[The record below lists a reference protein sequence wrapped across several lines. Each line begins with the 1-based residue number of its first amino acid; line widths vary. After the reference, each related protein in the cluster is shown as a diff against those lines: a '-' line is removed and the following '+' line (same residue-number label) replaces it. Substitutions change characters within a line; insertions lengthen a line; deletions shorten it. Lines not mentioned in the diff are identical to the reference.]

1 MKKITIT
8 LILSCF
14 FLALPY
20 LMFSQDTGESKLKFI
35 AKSFG
40 VPADPHEIRYIQPN
54 GTTITFFQKGDGAV
68 NWCESKEG
76 YAIIKNASGYFE
88 YADNNSNGDLIPSG
102 VLVSS
107 DNEKKTSVEKAY
119 LTNRN
124 KGIPFSSEKIEQL
137 RSDYQPDSKSGS
149 AKAFPTS
156 GTRNLLVI
164 LIQFPDAAATFPQSN
179 FNNMMNQAGY
189 NGTGSFQEYYLETS
203 YGDLTV
209 NSTVVGWYTAAN
221 PHDYYGKEN
230 DPDGARK
237 QALAAEAVDAAEA
250 GGVNFSIFD
259 NDGNGYV
266 DGVMVIHQGDGAE
279 QGDLSNIWSHSWG
292 LYGANARN
300 YDGVNIQA
308 YTMNP
313 ETSWGAMGKIG
324 VLCHEFGHNL
334 GLPDWY
340 DTDYAESGGESEDLG
355 NWDCMAGGSYNNGGS
370 SPAHHNAYAK
380 YLLNWIALPALTTA
394 ASITMPNVENNQVA
408 YKYATT
414 TTNEFFVIE
423 NRQQIGFDAYLPG
436 HGLLIYHVDE
446 NYIEG
451 AGNCINCDPT
461 HQGMDMEEADG
472 TIAHGAG
479 DAFPAGAT
487 SFTDGTTPS
496 AQSWAPA
503 NTSKPITNISETSQV
518 IYFDFMGGS
527 SAPTIVN
534 VVHSPDPVYES
545 STVGVSADITDNG
558 TINTAKCLWCTD
570 GVTYGNVIN
579 MTLTGGNTYQ
589 TSTLIPA
596 QTIGTTVYYKIEATD
611 NTDETTT
618 TPAYS
623 YSVEAPSYCA
633 STYTSAGSEYI
644 LNVTFN
650 TINNASGD
658 ESASGYGDYT
668 AQSTDVNLNST
679 HLLSVTINT
688 LGAYTDHCWAY
699 FDWDKSYTFDAEEA
713 YDLGDITNVTAGV
726 LSQNITI
733 PEGAT
738 LGSTRMRI
746 NMEYNGDP
754 GACDVDHAQEWGE
767 TEDYSLNIVA
777 GVSTYSVTFN
787 VSDGTSPIEGASVTF
802 NGLTQPTNLSGQTIF
817 TNVNVGTLLP
827 YSISAANYNSTGGT
841 LDVVDQNVTQN
852 VTMIGIIATNI
863 TVEGTTPTS
872 ATISWDGEGATNYI
886 IYFQKVGATTWT
898 YNTSTSSPYV
908 INNLEP
914 NTNYNCRLKTYNGGI
929 YSSYT
934 STVNFTTQD
943 GAPVVATNVA
953 VEGITATT
961 ATISWDGEGATNY
974 IIYYQKVGATSWA
987 YFSSTSSPY
996 LMNNLEPNTNYNCR
1010 LRTLNAGVYTPYTS
1024 TVTFTTLDGAP
1035 VIASNVLV
1043 DATTATTATISW
1055 DGEGA
1060 TNYIIYY
1067 KKESATSWSYKTST
1081 TSPYTLTGLLPAT
1094 NYNCRLRTYNGGVY
1108 SAYSSTVNF
1117 TTSSSKE
1124 SIISE
1129 NINVLDISC
1138 NVYPNPVV
1146 SNLKVAFNADVESEF
1161 SISIVDI
1168 SGRKLRSI
1176 ATMGNNGHNEIEFDV
1191 ADLKTGI
1198 YFVNIECSYAKE
1210 VIRFIKCE

>member
-76 YAIIKNASGYFE
+76 YAIIKNASGFYE
-88 YADNNSNGDLIPSG
+88 YADNNSNGDIIPSG

-107 DNEKKTSVEKAY
+107 DNEKKTTVERAY
-119 LTNRN
+119 LNNKN
-124 KGIPFSSEKIEQL
+124 KGIPYSSEKIDQL

-179 FNNMMNQAGY
+179 FNNMMNQEGY

-230 DPDGARK
+230 DPTGARK

-250 GGVNFSIFD
+250 GGVNFSLFD

-292 LYGANARN
+292 LYGDNARY

-340 DTDYAESGGESEDLG
+340 DTDYEESGGESEDLG

-380 YLLNWIALPALTTA
+380 YLLGWIALPTLTTA

-408 YKYATT
+408 YKYTTT

-423 NRQQIGFDAYLPG
+423 NRQKLGFDAYLPG
-436 HGLLIYHVDE
+436 HGLLVYHVDE
-446 NYIEG
+446 NYIAS

-496 AQSWAPA
+496 SQSWASA

-545 STVGVSADITDNG
+545 STVSVSADITDNG
-558 TINTAKCLWCTD
+558 TISTAKCLWCTD
-570 GVTYGNVIN
+570 GTTFGNVIN

-596 QTIGTTVYYKIEATD
+596 QTIGTTVYFKIEATD

-623 YSVEAPSYCA
+623 YTVEAPAYCA
-633 STYTSAGSEYI
+633 STYTSDPSEYI

-658 ESASGYGDYT
+658 ESTSGYGDYT

-688 LGAYTDHCWAY
+688 AGAYTDHCWAY
-699 FDWDKSYTFDAEEA
+699 FDWDKSYTFDAEEG

-733 PEGAT
+733 PAGAT

-754 GACDVDHAQEWGE
+754 GACDVDHTQEWGE
-767 TEDYSLNIVA
+767 TEDYTVNVVTG
-777 GVSTYSVTFN
+777 GVSTYSVTFRLINDLTNAAIDGAEITYNGTVQTTGSTGRATFEN
-787 VSDGTSPIEGASVTF
+787 VSAGTSDYLIEG
-802 NGLTQPTNLSGQTIF
+802 SGF
-817 TNVNVGTLLP
+817 
-827 YSISAANYNSTGGT
+827 YSIDKTVE
-841 LDVVDQNVTQN
+841 VVDQDILITER
-852 VTMIGIIATNI
+852 MIDSRIAT
-863 TVEGTTPTS
+863 TLTLVGSPTTYS
-872 ATISWDGEGATNYI
+872 ATVSWNGTGATNYFL
-886 IYFQKVGATTWT
+886 IYYPEGTTDYKT
-898 YNTSTSSPYV
+898 KYPNSSPFT
-908 INNLEP
+908 ITDLIP
-914 NTNYNCRLKTYNGGI
+914 NTNYVCKIKSNIDGA
-929 YSSYT
+929 YT
-934 STVNFTTQD
+934 SYSYCDPIEIVTPDGVSPIASNLQVVGTPTETTVTL
-943 GAPVVATNVA
+943 
-953 VEGITATT
+953 
-961 ATISWDGEGATNY
+961 SWDGSGATYYLINY
-974 IIYYQKVGATSWA
+974 YVNGTTNYMFVRPKTSP
-987 YFSSTSSPY
+987 FTITGLTPG
-996 LMNNLEPNTNYNCR
+996 TNYNCK
-1010 LRTLNAGVYTPYTS
+1010 
-1024 TVTFTTLDGAP
+1024 
-1035 VIASNVLV
+1035 I
-1043 DATTATTATISW
+1043 
-1055 DGEGA
+1055 
-1060 TNYIIYY
+1060 
-1067 KKESATSWSYKTST
+1067 
-1081 TSPYTLTGLLPAT
+1081 
-1094 NYNCRLRTYNGGVY
+1094 RTYNG
-1108 SAYSSTVNF
+1108 SAFSSYTTPILF
-1117 TTSSSKE
+1117 TTNGSKTLSVHDDYPGE
-1124 SIISE
+1124 VSD
-1129 NINVLDISC
+1129 L
-1138 NVYPNPVV
+1138 NVYPNPMSTNFTLDYF
-1146 SNLKVAFNADVESEF
+1146 SNKVEPVK
-1161 SISIVDI
+1161 ISIFDI
-1168 SGRKLRSI
+1168 TGKLMESKQFENTEGLNTINFEISYLEKGMYLLVIEGEAYRKLKRI
-1176 ATMGNNGHNEIEFDV
+1176 IV
-1191 ADLKTGI
+1191 Q
-1198 YFVNIECSYAKE
+1198 
-1210 VIRFIKCE
+1210 